1 MEALV
6 VGLGVLVFAT
16 ICGVALLFLAVK
28 REAKRKA
35 EGRPPGKYLF
45 PAVVETKYLGAV
57 TKDRYGNAGGALW
70 GGLLF
75 GPIGA
80 ILGSMQHKGTQVWHQ
95 FAVKYDNGTV
105 KIVECLGGSQEHEML
120 LSFAKWD
127 EPSDYE
133 EPSYTYDELP
143 AIENGSVDWNEQAVR
158 AAKEW
163 LEIQPFSRKALI
175 EQLEEDGFTHEQ
187 AEYAADAI
195 ER

>member
-1 MEALV
+1 MDVLV
-6 VGLGVLVFAT
+6 ATLGVLVFAI
-16 ICGVALLFLAVK
+16 ICLIGGLVLAAK

-35 EGRPPGKYLF
+35 AGLPPGKYLF

-80 ILGSMQHKGTQVWHQ
+80 ILGSTRHKGTQVWHQ

-105 KIVECLGGSQEHEML
+105 KTVECLGGSQEHEML

-127 EPSDYE
+127 E
-133 EPSYTYDELP
+133 L
-143 AIENGSVDWNEQAVR
+143 
-158 AAKEW
+158 
-163 LEIQPFSRKALI
+163 
-175 EQLEEDGFTHEQ
+175 
-187 AEYAADAI
+187 
-195 ER
+195 